1 MELFLSFLFIIIASV
16 CGIAIC
22 LLLNIKSYLIIAI
35 IVICIFIPI
44 ELFNELV
51 INKKGNIKYNTGNI
65 PIPNSQANTLGN
77 LLSQTTRANTNIPLA
92 TQSSTDYHPLKDDA
106 NNRFAREKDLEDT
119 KFAIFKHKDS
129 QNYEMDKPP
138 FDGLDP
144 TELKNRLN
152 YIYFATA
159 NPMKQI
165 SYSDYKTH
173 ADKYLDQDKSSL
185 SSNDQKMLASSR
197 GFYPQLTADQ
207 IDARDCL
214 NYGSDPSKSCF
225 QSPQL
230 FHNIQK
236 MKNNTISNSTPN
248 STPNY
253 NPNHNMLAQGVNSD
267 NSNLIV
273 IEDFSNYNPESINP
287 NNRYKPV
294 LFTNAPVGNLDKNL
308 DQQSNES
315 INLEDNSES
324 LCRNC
329 KLAVCKNDYCGLQN
343 GLFM

>member
-1 MELFLSFLFIIIASV
+1 MDLFLSFLFLIISSV
-16 CGIAIC
+16 FGITIC
-22 LLLNIKSYLIIAI
+22 LILGIKSYLVIAI
-35 IVICIFIPI
+35 IIVFIFVLI
-44 ELFNELV
+44 ELF
-51 INKKGNIKYNTGNI
+51 INKKNNKYNTGNI
-65 PIPNSQANTLGN
+65 PVPNSQANTIGN
-77 LLSQTTRANTNIPLA
+77 LLSNTTSPNTTTPFA
-92 TQSSTDYHPLKDDA
+92 TQSSTDFHPLKDDA

-129 QNYEMDKPP
+129 HSQNYEMDKPP
-138 FDGLDP
+138 FDGLEP
-144 TELKNRLN
+144 AELMKRLN

-159 NPMKQI
+159 NPMKPI

-173 ADKYLDQDKSSL
+173 ADKYLDQDGSSL
-185 SSNDQKMLASSR
+185 TSSDQKMLASAR

-207 IDARDCL
+207 IDGRDCL

-230 FHNIQK
+230 FHNINK
-236 MKNNTISNSTPN
+236 IKNKIKNNT
-248 STPNY
+248 
-253 NPNHNMLAQGVNSD
+253 NPNMLAQGVNVD

-273 IEDFSNYNPESINP
+273 IEDFSNPESINP
-287 NNRYKPV
+287 NNRYNPV
-294 LFTNAPVGNLDKNL
+294 LFTNAPVGNLDRAL

-315 INLEDNSES
+315 INLSDNSIS

-329 KLAVCKNDYCGLQN
+329 KLAVCKNDYCSLQN

>member
-1 MELFLSFLFIIIASV
+1 MDLFLSFLFLIISSV
-16 CGIAIC
+16 FCITIC
-22 LLLNIKSYLIIAI
+22 LILGIKSYLVIAI
-35 IVICIFIPI
+35 LIVFIFVLI
-44 ELFNELV
+44 ELF
-51 INKKGNIKYNTGNI
+51 INKKDNIKYTTGN
-65 PIPNSQANTLGN
+65 PVPNSKPNTIQN
-77 LLSQTTRANTNIPLA
+77 LIAQTTRFDTTIPLA
-92 TQSSTDYHPLKDDA
+92 TQSSTDYHPLKDDS

-119 KFAIFKHKDS
+119 KYAIFKHKDS
-129 QNYEMDKPP
+129 QNFEMDKPP
-138 FDGLDP
+138 FDGLGP
-144 TELKNRLN
+144 SELTNRLN

-207 IDARDCL
+207 VDARDCL
-214 NYGSDPSKSCF
+214 NFGSDPTKSCF

-230 FHNIQK
+230 FHNIKQ
-236 MKNNTISNSTPN
+236 MKNNTNSNLT
-248 STPNY
+248 
-253 NPNHNMLAQGVNSD
+253 NPTNTLSQGVNVD
-267 NSNLIV
+267 NSNLIT
-273 IEDFSNYNPESINP
+273 IEDFSNYNPEAINP
-287 NNRYKPV
+287 KNRYDSV
-294 LFTNAPVGNLDKNL
+294 LFVNAPVGNLDKPL
-308 DQQSNES
+308 DYQSNES
-315 INLEDNSES
+315 INLSDNSES